1 MAFDSKEVLQKMRQ
15 HAEEKRRAEKEAE
28 EKRAA
33 QEAAEKA
40 RLEQERKERE
50 AREVAEKARLKKE
63 REEREAQ
70 EAAEKARIK
79 KEKEEREAAEKARIE
94 KEKVQKQLNK
104 IESCLNEARGIL
116 LRKEGSVYVVRDM
129 EKKVDKIL
137 QDTSVDVM
145 NEPLYKSL
153 KDVDSELIMYDV
165 ELTKQHRTSNNTVAV
180 IMGFSLG
187 AAIIGLLFL
196 FLWIGHHVSDDSLT
210 TWVVGV
216 LGLGG
221 LIGGI
226 YFAKEFDYSKILCAI
241 GGLIG
246 FEVLGYII
254 KWLLASSTGNIVLII
269 LMSISALVAAIVLIA
284 SRWEN

>member
-50 AREVAEKARLKKE
+50 AREAAEKARLKKE

-153 KDVDSELIMYDV
+153 KD
-165 ELTKQHRTSNNTVAV
+165 VAV